1 MSTKKKEPAPEMIL
15 EKKEKR
21 TDIQT
26 RMETGKIEIMKVVEG
41 VAGAEK
47 LGELIELQGT
57 GEGRPFAKAELDALY
72 ALAEPAIRRL
82 IEIQKQTLGGL
93 LG

>member
-1 MSTKKKEPAPEMIL
+1 MDDQS
-15 EKKEKR
+15 R
-21 TDIQT
+21 V
-26 RMETGKIEIMKVVEG
+26 IE
-41 VAGAEK
+41 A
-47 LGELIELQGT
+47 QGT

>member
-15 EKKEKR
+15 EKKQEKR

-47 LGELIELQGT
+47 LGELMLCQ
-57 GEGRPFAKAELDALY
+57 
-72 ALAEPAIRRL
+72 
-82 IEIQKQTLGGL
+82 LG
-93 LG
+93 